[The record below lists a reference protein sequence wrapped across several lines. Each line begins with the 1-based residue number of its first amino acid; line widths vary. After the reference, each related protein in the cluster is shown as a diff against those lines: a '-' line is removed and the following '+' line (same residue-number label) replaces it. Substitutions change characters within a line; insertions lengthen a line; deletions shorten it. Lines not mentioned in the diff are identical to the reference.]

1 LCQTEWEIDQYHLE
15 NPNGDPRFCSYDSDG
30 KKRCIHHHVHLKWAL
45 TKVLPD
51 NAGVDTEKPSLM
63 ASSTKGSLSQSTSV
77 PKLNIITHHI
87 AEQKQALLLKSHPTT
102 ASNEGFSNAPPV
114 SMITF
119 FMV

>member
-1 LCQTEWEIDQYHLE
+1 L
-15 NPNGDPRFCSYDSDG
+15 
-30 KKRCIHHHVHLKWAL
+30 AL

-77 PKLNIITHHI
+77 PKLNINTHHI

-102 ASNEGFSNAPPV
+102 ASNAGITNAPPV
-114 SMITF
+114 SMITIF
-119 FMV
+119 VF